1 MPVTPGASPTEVNLN
16 ATVPAAPAGETN
28 VEWQAGSPY
37 PDPNFPE
44 KFVRDTSAYMPNL
57 VGDSG
62 SGGTSGAVP
71 APAAGDAAA
80 GKFLKADGTW
90 EVAATPA
97 EIQEESFVYAADTGT
112 ANAYAITLSPAPTLI
127 AGSLVVVKIAN
138 ANTGASTLAVN
149 GGAATGIVK
158 ESGGSLVALTGAE
171 LNAGQIAF
179 LVYDGTHW
187 QLIGGT
193 GGGGGSSPL
202 TTKGDIYTYSTTN
215 ARLPVGA
222 DKTVLMADSSQT
234 TGNGWKTPRG
244 NTFVVQL
251 ADSASTPT
259 SGDLAGF
266 DANGN
271 VNDSGILG
279 SSVPTKA
286 GIQNQSYVYVVDSGA
301 ANAYAVAPSP
311 AVASYV
317 AGLRLSVK
325 IANTN
330 TGASTMNVSSLG
342 TKNIKVYKNGA
353 LADPAAGDLAAG
365 DVVDLTYDGTQFQVD
380 GSISQ
385 QPYDVWFSP
394 NVVMGS
400 GTIYRLGP
408 FTRSVTFPANFAGS
422 QGHASVAPATTQTIT
437 VNKNGSSIGT
447 ITITSGGVFTF
458 ATTGGVAVTYNA
470 GDWISYTNQV
480 SADPNMLVEITL
492 AGTR

>member
-28 VEWQAGSPY
+28 VSWQAGSPY

-90 EVAATPA
+90 QVAAIPA
-97 EIQEESFVYAADTGT
+97 EIQEESFVYAADTGA
-112 ANAYAITLSPAPTLI
+112 ANAYAVTLSPAPTLV

-149 GGAATGIVK
+149 GGAATSIVK
-158 ESGGSLVALTGAE
+158 ESSGSLVALTGGE
-171 LNAGQIAF
+171 LNAGQIVF
-179 LVYDGTHW
+179 FVYDGTHF
-187 QLIGGT
+187 QILSGS

-202 TTKGDIYTYSTTN
+202 TTKGDLYTYSTAN

-234 TGNGWKTPRG
+234 DGIGWKTARG
-244 NTFVVQL
+244 NSFVPQL
-251 ADSASTPT
+251 ADSTTAPT
-259 SGDLAGF
+259 TGDLASF

-279 SSVPTKA
+279 SSVPTKT

-301 ANAYAVAPSP
+301 ANAYVVAPSP
-311 AVASYV
+311 AVTSYV

-330 TGASTMNVSSLG
+330 TGASTINVSSLG
-342 TKNIKVYKNGA
+342 TKNIKIYKNGA
-353 LADPAAGDLAAG
+353 LADPAAGDLAAN

-385 QPYDVWFSP
+385 QPYDVWFAP

-408 FTRSVTFPANFAGS
+408 FTRTVTFPANFAGS

-437 VNKNGSSIGT
+437 VNKNGSSVGT

-458 ATTGGVAVTYNA
+458 ATTGGAAVTYNA
-470 GDWISYTNQV
+470 GDWISYTNQAG
-480 SADPNMLVEITL
+480 ADPSMLVEITL